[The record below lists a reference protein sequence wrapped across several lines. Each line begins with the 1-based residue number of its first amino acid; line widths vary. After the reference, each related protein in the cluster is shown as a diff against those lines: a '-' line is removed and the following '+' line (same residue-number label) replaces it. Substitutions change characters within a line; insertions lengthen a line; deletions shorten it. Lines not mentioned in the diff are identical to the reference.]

1 MKGDYTLAIKT
12 SIVDFVLRDPSKTKH
27 PTVEKVSTQQEA
39 SKIKLAKI
47 KLERKLYVINPCI
60 AQLIDLWYSQFA
72 SLRIVDINY
81 LMKRPRA
88 YRLQDFQLT
97 INKQIEKTKSIL
109 MDSYFGKVID
119 IFLTGSRSKNL
130 PNPVHQKQFKKFY
143 DCCSTLMS
151 YHLQCL
157 CLESLYD
164 FMDYITDVKYKN
176 KGFQINV
183 IINDCRLIFEPSFAD
198 VKETLLNTIHLIIS
212 AVMNVPRLETILY
225 LDYQGEPQYLKPIIP
240 NLLVYEYIT
249 ILEKLLED
257 QCNAPQLRLQ
267 DFDEYLPIISGEMD
281 EKIKTFLIEKHTFEE
296 YIAEILPLKATAESL
311 PIVKE
316 HVITLGIYDMHRTD
330 LIQTLVSLALAMK
343 DALIDQMTSD
353 YQAICKGLS
362 DQFQS
367 ISDRILTVPANTAE
381 LMNLLNFVKEVEQ
394 KTLQIMEEKLAV
406 VMKYILFLSDHT
418 LFTMAEMKQNTLSFL
433 WNARFPKV
441 LESHRQMADRK
452 IVEFQELLNFRIK
465 KFKDDLDLYATMV
478 DEFENYGNID
488 ELPMYHQKAQY
499 LDAKLVQGL
508 QRIDAF
514 NEEEAAY
521 GFELSQYPLRK
532 ATYEKLSPYKK
543 LFDCAMDFI
552 NQHHAWTTSKIGSF
566 DPEMVETEVGTAFR
580 NIYKLEKM
588 FSDRPVTQDL
598 AMKVRFQIEDFKMNL
613 PIVQTLGNPGMKP
626 RHWEIVSDIIGF
638 PLVVDAELTLG
649 KILSYGLNQFVP
661 QFEAI
666 SEAATKENNLEKNLN
681 KMVAEWADIEFT
693 IAPYRDTGTYI
704 LSAIDDI
711 QVLLDDHLVK
721 TQTMKNSPY
730 IKPFEKQMIAW
741 EAKLVLLQEILDD
754 WLKVQATWMY
764 LEPIFSSPDIQQQ
777 MPEEG
782 RKFTTVDKMWRD
794 IMKTCYAEPKV
805 MAVVQVEKMLE
816 RLKKSNILLE
826 LIQRGL
832 NEYLEKKRL
841 YFPRFFFLSNDELLE
856 ILSETKDPTRVQP
869 HLKKCFEGI
878 ASLEFT
884 EDLDVTKM
892 KSSEGE
898 EVPLVDVIQTSQAR
912 GQVEKWL
919 LELETDM
926 KKSVHKMVAGA
937 IKDYTAR
944 PRDEWV
950 LIWPGQTVQSVA
962 MTYWTSEVHEAI
974 IISHD
979 EMRRCLERC
988 NVQISKV
995 VNLVRGKLSAQNRI
1009 TLGALVVLDVHARDV
1024 LSELIDLKVKGI
1036 TDFQWLSQIR
1046 YYWEDNQMATRM
1058 INSTLMYGY
1067 EYLGNVSRLVVT
1079 PLTDRCFRT
1088 LFGALHLHLGGA
1100 PEGPAG
1106 TGKTETTKDLAKSV
1120 AKQCVVFNCS
1130 DGLDYLA
1137 LGKFFKVF

>member
-12 SIVDFVLRDPSKTKH
+12 SIVDFVLRDPSTTKH

-183 IINDCRLIFEPSFAD
+183 IISDCRLIFEPSFAD

-353 YQAICKGLS
+353 YQAICKG
-362 DQFQS
+362 
-367 ISDRILTVPANTAE
+367 
-381 LMNLLNFVKEVEQ
+381 
-394 KTLQIMEEKLAV
+394 
-406 VMKYILFLSDHT
+406 
-418 LFTMAEMKQNTLSFL
+418 
-433 WNARFPKV
+433 
-441 LESHRQMADRK
+441 
-452 IVEFQELLNFRIK
+452 IK

-782 RKFTTVDKMWRD
+782 RKFTTVDK
-794 IMKTCYAEPKV
+794 
-805 MAVVQVEKMLE
+805 VQN
-816 RLKKSNILLE
+816 SH
-826 LIQRGL
+826 
-832 NEYLEKKRL
+832 
-841 YFPRFFFLSNDELLE
+841 
-856 ILSETKDPTRVQP
+856 
-869 HLKKCFEGI
+869 HL
-878 ASLEFT
+878 
-884 EDLDVTKM
+884 
-892 KSSEGE
+892 
-898 EVPLVDVIQTSQAR
+898 
-912 GQVEKWL
+912 
-919 LELETDM
+919 
-926 KKSVHKMVAGA
+926 
-937 IKDYTAR
+937 
-944 PRDEWV
+944 
-950 LIWPGQTVQSVA
+950 
-962 MTYWTSEVHEAI
+962 
-974 IISHD
+974 
-979 EMRRCLERC
+979 
-988 NVQISKV
+988 
-995 VNLVRGKLSAQNRI
+995 
-1009 TLGALVVLDVHARDV
+1009 
-1024 LSELIDLKVKGI
+1024 
-1036 TDFQWLSQIR
+1036 
-1046 YYWEDNQMATRM
+1046 
-1058 INSTLMYGY
+1058 
-1067 EYLGNVSRLVVT
+1067 
-1079 PLTDRCFRT
+1079 
-1088 LFGALHLHLGGA
+1088 
-1100 PEGPAG
+1100 
-1106 TGKTETTKDLAKSV
+1106 
-1120 AKQCVVFNCS
+1120 
-1130 DGLDYLA
+1130 
-1137 LGKFFKVF
+1137 FK